1 MRRIDVIAIGIGAAL
16 AGGGIYLLLRL
27 GGIDSAQ
34 AGIWSQVIFLGGLLG
49 WVFSYIFRATTG
61 NMTIHQQMKDYED
74 AVLQKRL
81 EELTPEEF
89 AKLQAEVEAEVAA
102 DIAAEAASDSE

>member
-1 MRRIDVIAIGIGAAL
+1 MRRIDVIGIGAGVAL
-16 AGGGIYLLLRL
+16 TGGGIYLLLRL
-27 GGIDSAQ
+27 GGIDSAN

-49 WVFSYIFRATTG
+49 WIITYVTRATSG

-74 AVLQKRL
+74 AVLQRRL

-89 AKLQAEVEAEVAA
+89 AKLQAELEAEVAA
-102 DIAAEAASDSE
+102 DMASETTSDAE